1 MADKW
6 AFTSAVVAVFE
17 EQCDFAGVPHLHSEI
32 KKKTKTKKQKKTPK
46 TTKKTPNPVG
56 FHKPHAHA
64 LKTSRDI
71 YVPQTYVYG
80 RI

>member
-32 KKKTKTKKQKKTPK
+32 KKTKTKKQKKLQK
-46 TTKKTPNPVG
+46 QQKKPPT
-56 FHKPHAHA
+56 
-64 LKTSRDI
+64 L
-71 YVPQTYVYG
+71 
-80 RI
+80 